1 VSVVNLSAS
10 EFWAIKHE
18 TDAIALK
25 LGWSKDYCK
34 RYVQVHYGCKSRLVM
49 TDDQLH
55 HLLTALRLLLVKKQS
70 SGSVSRKRNRR
81 R

>member
-1 VSVVNLSAS
+1 MSVTSFSAS

-34 RYVQVHYGCKSRLVM
+34 RYVQAHYGCKSRLVM
-49 TDDQLH
+49 TDEQLH
-55 HLLTALRLLLVKKQS
+55 HLLTTLRLLLVKKQS
-70 SGSVSRKRNRR
+70 PKSVSRKRNRR